1 MQTRHELHHH
11 IETALDHSTETV
23 LPPLHY
29 QWPQLGQELFVQ
41 EETLTEGGTSPTTTS
56 DDSQQTLREQEKKQ
70 KREKLRNTIIA
81 QLYRDDEG
89 HSLDTRHLAFL
100 LVRLGRGGELVG
112 NPSAIEQDGK
122 HELPYTGLEG
132 YYAGSERTSQRPGIT
147 REAIIQEEANLGA
160 EVLKS
165 LKKRA
170 IANYSW
176 ADFARLLH
184 ILAGQQQPSIED
196 LKTLQFLWTETVRR
210 LHVRVYHNLEFE
222 PTLTENIEQLEHLL
236 FCSSFTTEQEKKTQK
251 VLEDDYHRL
260 RKEYNH
266 LSTTEQE
273 QERQER
279 QRRVRIRA
287 DRLEEFHQF
296 RKATY
301 EMLAVSGQ
309 GRYAVGVQDTSLKD
323 ATITEAIALPDL
335 PDRSSYPPT
344 LVHLAPEQLEGYL
357 FLAHLGEVGGDPLV
371 RSELVSEYP
380 SY

>member
-1 MQTRHELHHH
+1 MQTRHELHQH
-11 IETALDHSTETV
+11 IEAALDHSTETV

-41 EETLTEGGTSPTTTS
+41 EEALTKGETNHTATS
-56 DDSQQTLREQEKKQ
+56 DVSQQTLLEQEKEH
-70 KREKLRNTIIA
+70 KREIVRNTIIS

-89 HSLDTRHLAFL
+89 YPLDTRHLAFL

-112 NPSAIEQDGK
+112 NPSAIEHGSK

-132 YYAGSERTSQRPGIT
+132 YYAGSERTLQRPGIT
-147 REAIIQEEANLGA
+147 SEAIIQEEANLGA
-160 EVLKS
+160 ELLKS

-176 ADFARLLH
+176 ADFAHLKH
-184 ILAGQQQPSIED
+184 VLAGQQQPSIED

-210 LHVRVYHNLEFE
+210 LHVRIYHNPEFE
-222 PTLTENIEQLEHLL
+222 PTLTENLEHLEHLL
-236 FCSSFTTEQEKKTQK
+236 FGGSFTTEQEKRVKKT
-251 VLEDDYHRL
+251 LADDYHRL
-260 RKEYNH
+260 REEYNH

-279 QRRVRIRA
+279 DRRIRIRA
-287 DRLEEFHQF
+287 DRLEEFQQF

-301 EMLAVSGQ
+301 EMLAASGQ

-335 PDRSSYPPT
+335 PDRNSYPPT

-371 RSELVSEYP
+371 RSALVSEYP
-380 SY
+380 Y